1 MVKRPMAKLQ
11 SRRWKR
17 AQESELMRSLAS
29 LKRFPAIVRIVAFLI
44 ILGLCWA
51 PFALPILLLV
61 NDANLRSLL
70 TMPILYLLFVGLLQI
85 WNPAVHSENQP
96 LKRYGLHSFKLN
108 FKNLFSG
115 LLVAWGFVLI
125 LFFFQGDMGW
135 MQWFRPSPGLS
146 KIVLESLVVSL
157 AVGFAEELLFRGW
170 LLDELERDYS
180 KGTATIAC
188 SAIFAISHFIRPW
201 DQFIAAWLTFPALF
215 ILGITLVW
223 AKRVTQGRLG
233 LSIGLHAGLVGGYY
247 ILNVGNLVKPISSV
261 PTWLTGMNG
270 NPLASIPGVTA
281 LITIACLVRFCG
293 RFKLRSV

>member
-1 MVKRPMAKLQ
+1 MAKLRSTLQ
-11 SRRWKR
+11 SG
-17 AQESELMRSLAS
+17 AQESQLMRSLAS
-29 LKRFPAIVRIVAFLI
+29 LKRFPAPVRVILFLL

-51 PFALPILLLV
+51 PFALPILFLV
-61 NDANLRSLL
+61 NDTNLQSLL
-70 TMPILYLLFVGLLQI
+70 TMPILYFLFVIFLQI

-96 LKRYGLHSFKLN
+96 LKRYGLRSLNLN
-108 FKNLFSG
+108 FRNLFSG

-135 MQWFRPSPGLS
+135 MQWFNPSPGLS
-146 KIVLESLVVSL
+146 KIVLESLVLSL
-157 AVGFAEELLFRGW
+157 AIGLAEELLFRGW

-180 KGTATIAC
+180 KGTATIVC
-188 SAIFAISHFIRPW
+188 SLVFAISHFIRPW

-270 NPLASIPGVTA
+270 NPLASIPGVIA
-281 LITIACLVRFCG
+281 LITIACVVRFCG
-293 RFKLRSV
+293 WINQRRVN

>member
-1 MVKRPMAKLQ
+1 MVKLRNGGQ
-11 SRRWKR
+11 RRSQK
-17 AQESELMRSLAS
+17 SDLIRSLAS
-29 LKRFPAIVRIVAFLI
+29 LKRFPAIARIIAFLL

-51 PFALPILLLV
+51 PFALPILFLV
-61 NDANLRSLL
+61 KDANLQSLL
-70 TMPILYLLFVGLLQI
+70 TMPILYLLFVGFLQV
-85 WNPAVHSENQP
+85 WNPVVHSENQP
-96 LKRYGLHSFKLN
+96 LKRYGLRSLNLN

-135 MQWFRPSPGLS
+135 MQWFSPSPGLS

-180 KGTATIAC
+180 KRTATIAC

-201 DQFIAAWLTFPALF
+201 DQFIAGWLTFPALF
-215 ILGITLVW
+215 ILSLTLVW
-223 AKRVTQGRLG
+223 AKQVTQGRLG

-247 ILNVGNLVKPISSV
+247 ILNVGNLVKPVSSV

-281 LITIACLVRFCG
+281 LIAIACLIRFCG
-293 RFKLRSV
+293 QVNQQRIN

>member
-1 MVKRPMAKLQ
+1 MAQLRNGGQ
-11 SRRWKR
+11 RRS
-17 AQESELMRSLAS
+17 QESELIQSLAS
-29 LKRFPAIVRIVAFLI
+29 LKRFPAIVRIVAFLL

-51 PFALPILLLV
+51 PFALPILVLV

-85 WNPAVHSENQP
+85 WNPVVHSENQP
-96 LKRYGLHSFKLN
+96 LKRYGLLLSILN

-135 MQWFRPSPGLS
+135 MQWFNPSPGLS
-146 KIVLESLVVSL
+146 KIVIESLVVSL

-215 ILGITLVW
+215 ILSITLVW

-281 LITIACLVRFCG
+281 LVTIACLVRFCG
-293 RFKLRSV
+293 QVNQRRIN

>member
-1 MVKRPMAKLQ
+1 MAKLRNGRQ
-11 SRRWKR
+11 RRS
-17 AQESELMRSLAS
+17 QESELMRSIES
-29 LKRFPAIVRIVAFLI
+29 LKRFSAPVRIIAFLL

-51 PFALPILLLV
+51 PFALPILVLV

-70 TMPILYLLFVGLLQI
+70 TMPILYFLFVGLLQI
-85 WNPAVHSENQP
+85 WNPAVHSENQS
-96 LKRYGLHSFKLN
+96 LKRYGLHSLNLN

-135 MQWFRPSPGLS
+135 MQWFNPSPGLS
-146 KIVLESLVVSL
+146 KIVIESLVVSL

-180 KGTATIAC
+180 KGAATIAC

-281 LITIACLVRFCG
+281 LIAIACLVRFCG
-293 RFKLRSV
+293 QVNQRRIN

>member
-1 MVKRPMAKLQ
+1 MAKLRN
-11 SRRWKR
+11 SRQRR
-17 AQESELMRSLAS
+17 SQESELMRSLAS
-29 LKRFPAIVRIVAFLI
+29 LKRFPAPIRVILFLL

-51 PFALPILLLV
+51 PFALPILWLV
-61 NDANLRSLL
+61 NDTNLQSLL
-70 TMPILYLLFVGLLQI
+70 TMPILYLLFVGLLQV

-96 LKRYGLHSFKLN
+96 LKRYGLRSLN
-108 FKNLFSG
+108 LNLKNLFSG

-135 MQWFRPSPGLS
+135 MQWFNPSPGLT
-146 KIVLESLVVSL
+146 KIVLESLVMSL

-201 DQFIAAWLTFPALF
+201 DQFIEAWLTFPALF

-270 NPLASIPGVTA
+270 NPLASIPGVAA

-293 RFKLRSV
+293 WINQRRVN

>member
-1 MVKRPMAKLQ
+1 MAKLR
-11 SRRWKR
+11 SRRQRR

-29 LKRFPAIVRIVAFLI
+29 LKRFPAPVRIITFLL

-61 NDANLRSLL
+61 NDANSRSLL

-96 LKRYGLHSFKLN
+96 LKRYGLHSFELN

-135 MQWFRPSPGLS
+135 MQWFKPSIGLS
-146 KIVLESLVVSL
+146 KFIVESLVVSL

-223 AKRVTQGRLG
+223 AKRVTKGRLG

>member
-1 MVKRPMAKLQ
+1 MAKLRNGRQ
-11 SRRWKR
+11 RRS
-17 AQESELMRSLAS
+17 QESELMRSIES
-29 LKRFPAIVRIVAFLI
+29 LKRFSAPVRIIAFLL

-51 PFALPILLLV
+51 PFALPILVLV
-61 NDANLRSLL
+61 NNANLRSLL
-70 TMPILYLLFVGLLQI
+70 TMPILYFLFVGLLQI
-85 WNPAVHSENQP
+85 WNPVVHSENQP
-96 LKRYGLHSFKLN
+96 LKRYGLHSLNLN

-135 MQWFRPSPGLS
+135 MQWFNPSPGLS

-215 ILGITLVW
+215 ILSLTLVW

-293 RFKLRSV
+293 QVNQRRIN

>member
-1 MVKRPMAKLQ
+1 MAKLRNGRQ
-11 SRRWKR
+11 RRS
-17 AQESELMRSLAS
+17 QESELMRSIES
-29 LKRFPAIVRIVAFLI
+29 LKRFSAPVRIIAFLL

-51 PFALPILLLV
+51 PFALPILVLV
-61 NDANLRSLL
+61 NNANLRSLL
-70 TMPILYLLFVGLLQI
+70 TMPILYFLFVGLLQI
-85 WNPAVHSENQP
+85 WNPVVHSENQP
-96 LKRYGLHSFKLN
+96 LKRYGLHSLNLN

-115 LLVAWGFVLI
+115 LLVAWEFVLI

-135 MQWFRPSPGLS
+135 MQWFNPSPGLS
-146 KIVLESLVVSL
+146 KIVIESLVVSL

-215 ILGITLVW
+215 ILSLTLVW

-293 RFKLRSV
+293 QVNQRRIN

>member
-1 MVKRPMAKLQ
+1 MAKLRN
-11 SRRWKR
+11 SRQRR
-17 AQESELMRSLAS
+17 SQESELMRSLAS
-29 LKRFPAIVRIVAFLI
+29 LKRFPAPIRVILFLL

-51 PFALPILLLV
+51 PFALPILWLV
-61 NDANLRSLL
+61 SDTNLQSLL
-70 TMPILYLLFVGLLQI
+70 TMPILYLLFVGLLQV

-96 LKRYGLHSFKLN
+96 LKRYGLRSLN
-108 FKNLFSG
+108 LNLKNLFSG

-135 MQWFRPSPGLS
+135 MQWFNPSPGLT
-146 KIVLESLVVSL
+146 KIVLESLVMSL

-180 KGTATIAC
+180 KGTATIVC

-201 DQFIAAWLTFPALF
+201 DQFIEAWLTFPALF

-293 RFKLRSV
+293 WINQRRVN

>member
-1 MVKRPMAKLQ
+1 
-11 SRRWKR
+11 
-17 AQESELMRSLAS
+17 
-29 LKRFPAIVRIVAFLI
+29 
-44 ILGLCWA
+44 
-51 PFALPILLLV
+51 
-61 NDANLRSLL
+61 
-70 TMPILYLLFVGLLQI
+70 
-85 WNPAVHSENQP
+85 
-96 LKRYGLHSFKLN
+96 
-108 FKNLFSG
+108 
-115 LLVAWGFVLI
+115 
-125 LFFFQGDMGW
+125 
-135 MQWFRPSPGLS
+135 MQWFNPSPGLS
-146 KIVLESLVVSL
+146 KIVIESLVVSL

-293 RFKLRSV
+293 QVKQRRGH

>member
-1 MVKRPMAKLQ
+1 MAKLRNGRQ
-11 SRRWKR
+11 RGS
-17 AQESELMRSLAS
+17 QESELMLLLAS
-29 LKRFPAIVRIVAFLI
+29 LKRFPAPIRVILFLL

-51 PFALPILLLV
+51 PFALPILWLV
-61 NDANLRSLL
+61 NDTNLQSLL

-85 WNPAVHSENQP
+85 WNPVVHSENQP
-96 LKRYGLHSFKLN
+96 LKRYGLRSLN
-108 FKNLFSG
+108 LNLKNLFSG

-125 LFFFQGDMGW
+125 LFFFQGDIGW
-135 MQWFRPSPGLS
+135 MQWFNPSPGLT

-180 KGTATIAC
+180 KRTATIAC

-293 RFKLRSV
+293 RVNERRIN

>member
-1 MVKRPMAKLQ
+1 MAQLRNGGQ
-11 SRRWKR
+11 RRS
-17 AQESELMRSLAS
+17 QESELIQSLAS
-29 LKRFPAIVRIVAFLI
+29 LKRFPAIVRIVAFLL

-51 PFALPILLLV
+51 PFALPILVLV
-61 NDANLRSLL
+61 NDENLRSLL

-85 WNPAVHSENQP
+85 WNPVVHSENQP
-96 LKRYGLHSFKLN
+96 LKRYGLLLSNLN

-135 MQWFRPSPGLS
+135 MQWFNPSPGLS
-146 KIVLESLVVSL
+146 KIVIESLVVSL

-215 ILGITLVW
+215 ILSITLVW
-223 AKRVTQGRLG
+223 AKRLTQGRLG

-281 LITIACLVRFCG
+281 LVTIACLVRFCG
-293 RFKLRSV
+293 QVNQRRIN

>member
-1 MVKRPMAKLQ
+1 MAKLRNGRQ
-11 SRRWKR
+11 RRS
-17 AQESELMRSLAS
+17 QESELMRSLAS
-29 LKRFPAIVRIVAFLI
+29 LKRFPATVRIIAFLL
-44 ILGLCWA
+44 ILGICWA
-51 PFALPILLLV
+51 PFTLLILLLV
-61 NDANLRSLL
+61 NDVNLRSLL
-70 TMPILYLLFVGLLQI
+70 TMPILYLLFMGLLQI
-85 WNPAVHSENQP
+85 WNPVVHSENQP
-96 LKRYGLHSFKLN
+96 LKRYGLRSLNLN

-135 MQWFRPSPGLS
+135 MQWFNPSPGLS

-180 KGTATIAC
+180 KRTATIAC

-201 DQFIAAWLTFPALF
+201 DQLIAAWLTFPALF

-223 AKRVTQGRLG
+223 AKRATQGRLG

-281 LITIACLVRFCG
+281 LITIACLVRVCG
-293 RFKLRSV
+293 QVNQRRFN

>member
-1 MVKRPMAKLQ
+1 MAKLRNGGQ
-11 SRRWKR
+11 RRS
-17 AQESELMRSLAS
+17 QEFELIRSLAS
-29 LKRFPAIVRIVAFLI
+29 LKRFPAIVRIVAFLL

-51 PFALPILLLV
+51 PFALPILVLV

-85 WNPAVHSENQP
+85 WNPVVHSENQP
-96 LKRYGLHSFKLN
+96 LKRYGLLLSNLN

-135 MQWFRPSPGLS
+135 MQWFNPSPGLS
-146 KIVLESLVVSL
+146 KIVIESLVVSL

-201 DQFIAAWLTFPALF
+201 DQFIAGWLTFPALF
-215 ILGITLVW
+215 ILSITLVW
-223 AKRVTQGRLG
+223 AKRATQGRLG

-281 LITIACLVRFCG
+281 LITIACLVHFCG
-293 RFKLRSV
+293 QVNQRRIN

>member
-1 MVKRPMAKLQ
+1 MAKLRSTLQ
-11 SRRWKR
+11 SG
-17 AQESELMRSLAS
+17 AQESKLMRSLAS
-29 LKRFPAIVRIVAFLI
+29 LKRFPAPVRVILFLL

-51 PFALPILLLV
+51 PFALPILFLV
-61 NDANLRSLL
+61 NDTNLQSLL

-96 LKRYGLHSFKLN
+96 LKRYGLRSLNLN
-108 FKNLFSG
+108 FRNLFSG

-135 MQWFRPSPGLS
+135 VQWFNPSPGLS

-188 SAIFAISHFIRPW
+188 SAVFAISHFIRPW
-201 DQFIAAWLTFPALF
+201 DQFIAGWLTFPALF
-215 ILGITLVW
+215 ILSITLIW
-223 AKRVTQGRLG
+223 AKRSTQGRLG

-247 ILNVGNLVKPISSV
+247 ILNVGNLIKPVSSV

-270 NPLASIPGVTA
+270 NPLASISGMTA

-293 RFKLRSV
+293 WINQRRIN